1 MEEQL
6 EGSGEGD
13 GVIEVARKREARLV
27 EGKGSEEEVDRPV
40 RRKGGE
46 LQRQREKLMSRVC
59 QPLTSIIYVQAGD
72 ARGRGRGAWCARHTV
87 RTPLYASRVSDILIP
102 PSCIPTAS
110 PTISSRRRHHRHRR
124 HARATSSFAIFI
136 RVTRRVNP
144 RAASIFVPL
153 SPQFTLSSLVRF
165 TLLSAPSY
173 GSSPFYVVMRYLSLL
188 SRRDTANHVTLPRI

>member
-1 MEEQL
+1 M
-6 EGSGEGD
+6 
-13 GVIEVARKREARLV
+13 
-27 EGKGSEEEVDRPV
+27 
-40 RRKGGE
+40 
-46 LQRQREKLMSRVC
+46 MSRVC

-72 ARGRGRGAWCARHTV
+72 ARGRALVCGGTHST
-87 RTPLYASRVSDILIP
+87 RTPRCASRVSDILIP

-110 PTISSRRRHHRHRR
+110 PTISSRRRHHRRRRRR

-144 RAASIFVPL
+144 RAASIFAPFL
-153 SPQFTLSSLVRF
+153 SPLLPTPSPLPAHVRF

-188 SRRDTANHVTLPRI
+188 SSRYRQSCHAPTDLIDILVLDLFLDI